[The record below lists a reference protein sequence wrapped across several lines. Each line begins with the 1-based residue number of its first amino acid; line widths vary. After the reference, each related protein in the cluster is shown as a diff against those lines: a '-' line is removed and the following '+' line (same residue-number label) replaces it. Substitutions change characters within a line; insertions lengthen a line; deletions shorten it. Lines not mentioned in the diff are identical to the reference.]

1 VPPPH
6 ASYCALAGSESPGAL
21 TGCSNGGG
29 GGMGAASDVWRGS
42 SIATLRKKAI
52 EHQVSAAVNGGG
64 LPGFR

>member
-1 VPPPH
+1 MVH
-6 ASYCALAGSESPGAL
+6 ADI
-21 TGCSNGGG
+21 
-29 GGMGAASDVWRGS
+29 SDIWRGS